1 MNMQARLDTIGD
13 LDEPNEWVNFGDIP
27 LLEAARRM
35 AILAAKE
42 ANYPC
47 YEWHVEVRC
56 ESSPEIPPEIYTV
69 RTFIVAEVVDPRKGE
84 VA

>member
-1 MNMQARLDTIGD
+1 MNRQARLDTIGD
-13 LDEPNEWVNFGDIP
+13 LDQPNEWVNFGDIS

-47 YEWHVEVRC
+47 YEWHIEVRC
-56 ESSPEIPPEIYTV
+56 ESYPEIPSDIYTV
-69 RTFIVAEVVDPRKGE
+69 RTSIMAEVIDPRKGT
-84 VA
+84 VD